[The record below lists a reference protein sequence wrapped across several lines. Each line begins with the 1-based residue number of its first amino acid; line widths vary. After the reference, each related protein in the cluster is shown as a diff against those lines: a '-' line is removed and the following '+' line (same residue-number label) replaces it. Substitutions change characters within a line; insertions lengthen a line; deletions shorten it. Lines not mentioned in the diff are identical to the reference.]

1 MTIHSGT
8 HSETRQDRSF
18 IFAEQAW
25 LPTGWQHNVLFEIVN
40 GNFAQITTEAT
51 PPDGVRRLQ
60 GPVLPTL
67 ANVHSHAFQRVMA
80 GMAEVSLN
88 PNDSFWSWRD
98 LMYKIVGRLSPQQV
112 HVIATQLYI
121 DMLKAGYTQVG
132 EFHYLHHDA
141 AGQPYRDPAEMAHQ
155 LLNAAD
161 RTGIGMTLL
170 PALYSYAGFGAQP
183 PHQGQARFIHSSDS
197 YLQLHHQLAKTL
209 AGTHTAQIASN
220 EITRTHADNRHRLG
234 ICFHSLRA
242 VSQQQIQEVLTELDH
257 GQPIH
262 IHIAEQ
268 QQEVDDCLNWSQQ
281 RPVEWLHNH
290 VGLNERWCLIH
301 ATHLNHDEI
310 QMTAASG
317 AVAGLCPSTEA
328 NLGDGIF
335 PGVAFTQAGGRWSIG
350 SDSHVCLSA
359 TEELRLL
366 EYSQRLRDQQRNRL
380 YNQSQTS
387 VGDHLYTQ
395 ALHGGNQACG
405 IQLGLAVGC
414 RADFMV
420 LDATHPLLM
429 ASQTPDLINRWLFA
443 CHDNLIKDV
452 FVAGKPCIQDGHH
465 ELEDSSRGQFADVI
479 KQVID

>member
-1 MTIHSGT
+1 MTSQQGT
-8 HSETRQDRSF
+8 PQDAPQRNQSNSSF
-18 IFAEQAW
+18 LFAELAW
-25 LPTGWQHNVLFEIVN
+25 LPTGWQHNVLFEIVE
-40 GNFAQITTEAT
+40 GHFAQVTANTT
-51 PPDGVRRLQ
+51 PVDGAQHLQ

-88 PNDSFWSWRD
+88 PDDSFWSWRD

-132 EFHYLHHDA
+132 EFHYLHHDP
-141 AGQPYRDPAEMAHQ
+141 AGKPYRDPAEMAHQ

-161 RTGIGMTLL
+161 RSGIGMTLL
-170 PALYSYAGFGAQP
+170 PALYSYAGFGGQAP
-183 PHQGQARFIHSSDS
+183 NQGQVRFIHSSDS
-197 YLQLHHQLAKTL
+197 YLQLQQQLASELKR
-209 AGTHTAQIASN
+209 AEFSGTHAHS
-220 EITRTHADNRHRLG
+220 RHRLG

-242 VSQQQIQEVLTELDH
+242 VNQQQIQEVLAALDH

-268 QQEVDDCLNWSQQ
+268 QKEVTDCLNWSQQ

-290 VGLNERWCLIH
+290 IGLNDRWCLIH
-301 ATHLNHDEI
+301 ATHLSHNEI
-310 QMTAASG
+310 QMISDSG
-317 AVAGLCPSTEA
+317 AVVGLCPTTEA

-335 PGVAFTQAGGRWSIG
+335 PGVEFTQAGGRWSIG

-380 YNQSQTS
+380 YSQSQNH

-395 ALHGGNQACG
+395 ALNGGNQACG
-405 IQLGLAVGC
+405 IQLGLSVGC

-452 FVAGKPCIQDGHH
+452 FVAGKQCIADGHH
-465 ELEDSSRGQFADVI
+465 ALEDHSRREFAEII
-479 KQVID
+479 KQVIV